1 MKYEIFSGLH
11 LSTAKNIFDG
21 RIQNT
26 YNTTIL
32 DRCIIKTYNDSNW
45 QLYNRNY
52 NKNVFDNCLIQI
64 LNKYFNGCIVEN
76 LSLTVTHF

>member
-1 MKYEIFSGLH
+1 MIYITMKYEIFSGLH

-32 DRCIIKTYNDSNW
+32 DRCIIKTYNDSN
-45 QLYNRNY
+45 
-52 NKNVFDNCLIQI
+52 
-64 LNKYFNGCIVEN
+64 
-76 LSLTVTHF
+76 